1 MPSTEQTERT
11 TPFGPWQLYKIDEP
25 RTRRIVQVV
34 PGLLL
39 FGVAMALA
47 IEAELGVSPWTVFH
61 QGVANRTGLTIGT
74 VTVLVGVALVVF
86 LYPFLREPVGLGTLL
101 NATVIGPAID
111 LTQWLIPDVESIPI
125 RVAMLAVAPV
135 ILGLGSGLYIGAGLG
150 PGPRD
155 GLMVWLE
162 RRGLRIWQGRALV
175 EFTAL
180 FVGWLLGGNVGLG
193 TVWMALSISWFVDL
207 FLRPPLRIDPVS
219 SGPA

>member
-1 MPSTEQTERT
+1 MPVTNQAERT
-11 TPFGPWQLYKIDEP
+11 IPFGPWQLYKIDEP
-25 RTRRIVQVV
+25 RTRRVVQVV

-61 QGVANRTGLTIGT
+61 QGVAERTGLTIGT
-74 VTVLVGVALVVF
+74 ITVLVGVALVLF

-111 LTQWLIPDVESIPI
+111 VTQWLIPDVESIPV
-125 RVAMLAVAPV
+125 RVAMLAAAPV

-180 FVGWLLGGNVGLG
+180 LVGWILGGNVGLG
-193 TVWMALSISWFVDL
+193 TIWMALSISWFVDL
-207 FLRPPLRIDPVS
+207 FLRPPLRID
-219 SGPA
+219 A

>member
-1 MPSTEQTERT
+1 MPVTNQAERT
-11 TPFGPWQLYKIDEP
+11 IPFGPWQLYKIDEP
-25 RTRRIVQVV
+25 RTRRVVQVV

-61 QGVANRTGLTIGT
+61 QGVAERTGLTIGT
-74 VTVLVGVALVVF
+74 ITVLVGVALVLF
-86 LYPFLREPVGLGTLL
+86 LYPFLREPVGLGTLF

-111 LTQWLIPDVESIPI
+111 VTQWLIPDVESIPV
-125 RVAMLAVAPV
+125 RVAMLAAAPV

-180 FVGWLLGGNVGLG
+180 LVGWILGGNVGLG
-193 TVWMALSISWFVDL
+193 TIWMALSISWFVDL
-207 FLRPPLRIDPVS
+207 FLRPPLRID
-219 SGPA
+219 A